1 MIVGISARL
10 SRLLLSNI
18 VRQQDEAEATSKMLI
33 TSTGSITDKL
43 KKDWGLNDVWN
54 TIVSS
59 RFKE

>member
-1 MIVGISARL
+1 
-10 SRLLLSNI
+10 LLSNI